1 MVEFTGGMNAY
12 ELHQETSHPF
22 RAGVFI
28 LTMGIPF
35 PKKSILKINQWVAG
49 ILLFIFIE
57 IWMLASFI
65 CFQGM
70 GARKRLNEVIA
81 IGNLL

>member
-1 MVEFTGGMNAY
+1 
-12 ELHQETSHPF
+12 
-22 RAGVFI
+22 
-28 LTMGIPF
+28 MGIPF

-57 IWMLASFI
+57 IWMLALFI
-65 CFQGM
+65 RFQRM
-70 GARKRLNEVIA
+70 GARRRLNEVIA